1 MKEIVSIKNLNY
13 SYSTEE
19 KQLHDIDLSIH
30 EGEVVVITG
39 ASGSGKSTLTK
50 VINGLIPYF
59 YGGELSGNVLLCG
72 KDLTELANWK
82 RGFLVGNVFQD
93 PRSQF
98 FCNEVA
104 GEIAFGCENQG
115 LSHKEIKTR
124 VDKVSEEFGLY
135 PYLFDA
141 VNTLSFGTRQKI
153 AIASAKAIEPQI
165 FVMDEPSANLDMMA
179 TYNLAKTIKQL
190 KDSGKT
196 LFIAEHRLYYL
207 SGIVDRILY
216 IKDGKIT
223 ETFTEDEL
231 ISFDKEK
238 MKYLG
243 LREMDLLRIKDK
255 ISTKNQD
262 QEEVLALDNISK
274 SFDNKKVLKDISFS
288 IKSGEVVA
296 IVGPNSSGKSTLGK
310 LISGIVKE
318 DSGNIVYLNKKTAA
332 KKRLSKIWYI
342 SQELD
347 TQLFAESVFL
357 ELLIGKKADEYLENR
372 ADNILKDL
380 GLYELK
386 DRHPASLSGGQK
398 QRLTIGVAL
407 MHDAKIIILDEPT
420 SGLDAT
426 NMRNVSQIITGISK
440 QGTSIIMITHD
451 IECAMET
458 CERVIQIVDGTVVY
472 DEPLTSAKTLIDM
485 CSSTLYENGGFN
497 G

>member
-1 MKEIVSIKNLNY
+1 MKEIISIKKLNY

-50 VINGLIPYF
+50 AINGLIPYF
-59 YGGELSGNVLLCG
+59 YGGTLSGSVMLCG
-72 KDLTELANWK
+72 KDLAELKNWE

-115 LSHKEIKTR
+115 LSHKEIKTL
-124 VDKVSEEFGLY
+124 VDKVSAEFGLY

-141 VNTLSFGTRQKI
+141 VKTLSFGTRQKI

-165 FVMDEPSANLDMMA
+165 FVMDEPSANLDMEA
-179 TYNLAKTIKQL
+179 TYNLAKIIKQL

-196 LFIAEHRLYYL
+196 IFIAEHRLYYL
-207 SGIVDRILY
+207 RGIVDRILY

-223 ETFTEDEL
+223 ETFTEHEL
-231 ISFDKEK
+231 INFDEEK
-238 MKYLG
+238 IKCLG
-243 LREMDLLRIKDK
+243 LREMDLSRIKNK
-255 ISTKNQD
+255 KSVKNQ
-262 QEEVLALDNISK
+262 EHKEVLKLENISK
-274 SFDNKKVLKDISFS
+274 SFDKKDILKNISFS
-288 IKSGEVVA
+288 IQLGEVVA

-310 LISGIVKE
+310 LISGILKE
-318 DSGNIVYLNKKTAA
+318 DNGNIIYSNNKTTA
-332 KKRLSKIWYI
+332 KKRLGEIWYI

-347 TQLFAESVFL
+347 TQLFTESVFMELIVGRKTNKDL
-357 ELLIGKKADEYLENR
+357 EVKAT
-372 ADNILKDL
+372 NILKDL

-407 MHDAKIIILDEPT
+407 MNNAKIIILDEPT

-426 NMRNVSQIITGISK
+426 NMRNVSRIINKISK
-440 QGTSIIMITHD
+440 QGTTVIMITHD

-458 CERVIQIVDGTVVY
+458 CERVIQIVDGTVAR
-472 DEPLTSAKTLIDM
+472 DEPLTSAKMLIDM
-485 CSSTLYENGGFN
+485 FSANLNIELFSV
-497 G
+497 

>member
-1 MKEIVSIKNLNY
+1 MKEIISIKKLSY
-13 SYSTEE
+13 SYGTKE
-19 KQLHDIDLSIH
+19 KQLHDIDLSILQ
-30 EGEVVVITG
+30 GEVVVITG

-59 YGGELSGNVLLCG
+59 YGGKLSGSVMLCG
-72 KDLTELANWK
+72 KNLAELANWEK
-82 RGFLVGNVFQD
+82 GFLVGNVFQD

-115 LSHKEIKTR
+115 LSHDEIKKR
-124 VDKVSEEFGLY
+124 VDKVSGEFGLY
-135 PYLFDA
+135 PYLFDS
-141 VNTLSFGTRQKI
+141 VKTLSFGTRQKI

-165 FVMDEPSANLDMMA
+165 FVMDEPSANLDMEA
-179 TYNLAKTIKQL
+179 TYKLAKTIKQL

-196 LFIAEHRLYYL
+196 VFIAEHRLYYL
-207 SGIVDRILY
+207 RGIVDRILY

-231 ISFDKEK
+231 INFDEEK
-238 MKYLG
+238 MKCLG
-243 LREMDLLRIKDK
+243 LREMDLLRIKNK
-255 ISTKNQD
+255 TYVKTQEH
-262 QEEVLALDNISK
+262 EEVLALDNISK
-274 SFDNKKVLKDISFS
+274 SFDKKKVLKNVSFS

-318 DSGNIVYLNKKTAA
+318 DRGNIIYSNKKTTA
-332 KKRLSKIWYI
+332 KNRLNKIWYI

-357 ELLIGKKADEYLENR
+357 ELIIGRKADKNLETK
-372 ADNILKDL
+372 ATNILKDL

-407 MHDAKIIILDEPT
+407 MNDAKIIILDEPT

-426 NMRNVSQIITGISK
+426 NMRNVSQIINNISK

-458 CERVIQIVDGTVVY
+458 CERVIKIVDGTVAS

-485 CSSTLYENGGFN
+485 FSTS
-497 G
+497 